1 MSSRF
6 IPMGRDAIIIN
17 TRARSI
23 SPFSKLRS
31 NYCKRGVHREC
42 MNGIGGMNG
51 IAGIGGMSGM

>member
-6 IPMGRDAIIIN
+6 IPIERDDITIN

-31 NYCKRGVHREC
+31 NYCKRGVQREC
-42 MNGIGGMNG
+42 VNGISGTNG
-51 IAGIGGMSGM
+51 IAGVGGMK